1 MSRSRS
7 RSQSKV
13 SGRASRSGSESGS
26 DIGKEK
32 RKRAILSD
40 SGSEGEKIE
49 KKKPKSALID
59 SESEEEVAG
68 EPVDATV
75 LFGDADDISSDEE
88 AKRTANDAGRDSDD
102 DVRRGTDHEDSDR
115 RSYRRS
121 SGSDGERQSDD
132 EKEKNDPEPEPE
144 PIPERRIDVE
154 IPRIVTDLG
163 KDIHFVKLPNFLSV
177 ETRPFDPE
185 TYEDEI
191 DEEETLD
198 EEGRQR

>member
-1 MSRSRS
+1 M
-7 RSQSKV
+7 
-13 SGRASRSGSESGS
+13 
-26 DIGKEK
+26 
-32 RKRAILSD
+32 SD
-40 SGSEGEKIE
+40 SGGSDTDKAAP
-49 KKKPKSALID
+49 KKKKSALID
-59 SESEEEVAG
+59 SDSEEDVA
-68 EPVDATV
+68 EAAETEAIDATE
-75 LFGDADDISSDEE
+75 LFGDADDISTDEDE
-88 AKRTANDAGRDSDD
+88 NAQRKKTDDAGNVSSDD
-102 DVRRGTDHEDSDR
+102 DVRRGSDRDESDR
-115 RSYRRS
+115 RSERRS
-121 SGSDGERQSDD
+121 SVSDD
-132 EKEKNDPEPEPE
+132 ERRRSGDEEENE